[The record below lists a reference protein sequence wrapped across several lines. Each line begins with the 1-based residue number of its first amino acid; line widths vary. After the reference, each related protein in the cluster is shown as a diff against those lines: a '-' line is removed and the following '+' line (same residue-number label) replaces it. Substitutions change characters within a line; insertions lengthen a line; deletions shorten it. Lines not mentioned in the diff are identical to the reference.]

1 MISSEI
7 DKRRETFF
15 KLVFG
20 NSSGYLAISHRSSN
34 QLFENFFEYP
44 AELPEALN
52 HINNYFMEY
61 DVYFCPHLF
70 NRKRRKKEN
79 VVECPNLW
87 ADLDTFAPAG
97 LLVKPS
103 IIIESSP
110 DRYQALWVFERPVD
124 PVLAEDFSRRIAYR
138 HSNEGVDKS
147 GWDLT
152 QLLRIPYTQ
161 NHKYSPAPTVA
172 ITEANKNT
180 YLLTDFTDYPQATG
194 YEHLEIPFPD
204 VTDLNYEVVLKEHLK
219 EINPRFFTLFYEG
232 DETYTK
238 DEGGWSKALW
248 QLELLLFESGLGRE
262 EVFVIARES
271 ACNKYKRDGRPEAL
285 LWKEICKAEA
295 HTQNLTA
302 EMLGLKENEVEM
314 AQLLTDKERQWVVDN
329 PSIIEDYMS
338 WAGTLGDA
346 AHSYHQVGAFC
357 ILSSLLSGT
366 IRLPTSYGLVI
377 PNLWFLILADTTL
390 TRKTTAMD
398 IAIDIVLEIDLD
410 AILATDGSIEGLFQS
425 LSTRPGRPSIFLR
438 DEFSG
443 LLEMMTKK
451 DYYAGMSETLTKLYD
466 GKYQKRVLRREIIEV
481 RDPILIIFAGGIKT
495 RIMELLR
502 YEHVASGFI
511 PRFVFVSAESDIT
524 KLKPLGPPTDQSLGQ
539 REKLVKRFRILYER
553 YNRMQEMTIEGRM
566 IQQQM
571 RWDAKLTDEAWLRY
585 NRFEADMVA
594 KGLETDQ
601 RDILTPTFDRLA
613 KSGLKMATLLAAA
626 RTTKGDVLVEELDI
640 IRAFYYIE
648 QWGIY
653 TLELIVNI
661 GKTATE
667 RQLERVYSS
676 ILRKPGVSRSV
687 LMQNHH
693 LSSRD
698 ASLLFETLEQRGLIK
713 EDRRGKGKFYTATDA
728 RIKI

>member
-15 KLVFG
+15 KLIFG
-20 NSSGYLAISHRSSN
+20 NNAGYLAISHRSAN

-44 AELPEALN
+44 TELPEALE

-61 DVYFCPHLF
+61 DTYFCPHLF
-70 NRKRRKKEN
+70 DKKRRKKEN
-79 VVECPNLW
+79 VSVAPNLW
-87 ADLDTFAPAG
+87 SDLDTFSPDG
-97 LLVKPS
+97 LLVQPS
-103 IIIESSP
+103 VVLESSP
-110 DRYQALWVFERPVD
+110 DRFQCLWVLDKPVD
-124 PVLAEDFSRRIAYR
+124 PTLAEDFSRRIAYR
-138 HSNEGVDKS
+138 HAEGGVDKS

-161 NHKYSPAPTVA
+161 NHKYSPAPTVT
-172 ITEANKNT
+172 ITEANKKT
-180 YLLTDFTDYPQATG
+180 YRLTDFTDYPQAEG

-204 VTDLNYEVVLKEHLK
+204 VTHLNHEIILKENQK
-219 EINPRFFTLFYEG
+219 EIHPRFWTLYYEQPEE
-232 DETYTK
+232 D
-238 DEGGWSKALW
+238 WSKALW

-271 ACNKYKRDGRPEAL
+271 ACNKYKRDERPEQL
-285 LWKEICKAEA
+285 LWKEVCKAEA

-302 EMLGLKENEVEM
+302 ELMGMSDNQVEM
-314 AQLLTDKERQWVVDN
+314 AVLLTEEERKWVRNN

-346 AHSYHQVGAFC
+346 AASYHQVGAFC

-410 AILATDGSIEGLFQS
+410 SILATDGSIEGLFQS

-451 DYYAGMSETLTKLYD
+451 DYYAGMAETLTKLYD

-481 RDPILIIFAGGIKT
+481 RDPVLIIFAGGIKT

-524 KLKPLGPPTDQSLGQ
+524 KLKPLGPPTDQSLGR
-539 REKLVKRFRILYER
+539 REELVTRFRTLYER
-553 YNRMQEMTIEGRM
+553 YNKLQEMTIEGRQ

-571 RWDAKLTDEAWLRY
+571 RWDAQLTDEAWLRY
-585 NRFEADMVA
+585 NQLEADMVA

-613 KSGLKMATLLAAA
+613 KSGLKMATLLSAA
-626 RTTKGDVLVEELDI
+626 RTTTGDVVVELNDI

-648 QWGIY
+648 QWGVH

-667 RQLERVYSS
+667 RQLERIYTS

-698 ASLLFETLEQRGLIK
+698 ASLVFETLEQRGLIK
-713 EDRRGKGKFYTATDA
+713 EDKRGRGKFYTATDA
-728 RIKI
+728 RIKV